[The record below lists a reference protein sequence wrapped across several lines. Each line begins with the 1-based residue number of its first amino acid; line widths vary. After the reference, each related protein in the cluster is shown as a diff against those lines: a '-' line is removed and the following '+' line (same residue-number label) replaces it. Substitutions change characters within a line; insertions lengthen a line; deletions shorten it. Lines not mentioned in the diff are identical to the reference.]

1 MGREFELKYRATT
14 EQIAGI
20 RAKFG
25 EFTSITME
33 TTYYDTPALELRQ
46 RHWTLRRRFENGRSV
61 CTVKTPLEDCSRGEW
76 ELECGDIR
84 AAIPELCKLGV
95 PEELLSLTAEGVAP
109 FCAAR
114 FTRLAKTLELEAC
127 TVELALDQ
135 GVLLGGKRE
144 LPFAEVEVELKGG
157 SQDAA
162 VMFARV
168 LAAEFGLTPEPKSKL
183 LRAMELV

>member
-61 CTVKTPLEDCSRGEW
+61 CTVKTPQK
-76 ELECGDIR
+76 DIQKGP
-84 AAIPELCKLGV
+84 AA
-95 PEELLSLTAEGVAP
+95 
-109 FCAAR
+109 
-114 FTRLAKTLELEAC
+114 
-127 TVELALDQ
+127 
-135 GVLLGGKRE
+135 
-144 LPFAEVEVELKGG
+144 
-157 SQDAA
+157 
-162 VMFARV
+162 
-168 LAAEFGLTPEPKSKL
+168 
-183 LRAMELV
+183 